1 MRMQRRV
8 HRYATNI
15 IIIIIIIFIIINNI
29 ITVVVIRNVTCAAE
43 LKIEFFKNILSF

>member
-8 HRYATNI
+8 HRYATN